1 MDKIE
6 KCINESST
14 AIDEYL
20 DSLNEL
26 AVSLDQ
32 INGSDCLAFS
42 FFLIF
47 I

>member
-20 DSLNEL
+20 NSLREL
-26 AVSLDQ
+26 AVSL
-32 INGSDCLAFS
+32 
-42 FFLIF
+42 
-47 I
+47 

>member
-20 DSLNEL
+20 NSLREL
-26 AVSLDQ
+26 AVSV
-32 INGSDCLAFS
+32 GGAYS
-42 FFLIF
+42 
-47 I
+47 